1 MLGGG
6 NFTAQNKI
14 LPGSYINFVS
24 AASSKSMMSDRGT
37 AAVPVILDWGPEKTV
52 TEVTAQEFQNHSFEI
67 FGHAYEDAEM
77 QPVRELFLNLKKGIF
92 YRLNGGIHAAN
103 DFGTAKYSGTR
114 GNVMTTVI
122 TKNVNDETKFDVKT
136 LFAGREVDRQ
146 TVAETAELE
155 DTDYVAF
162 KRDAV
167 LSETA
172 GVPFTGGTN
181 GDEVTGEDYSGFLA
195 KMESYS
201 FNTLCCPA
209 SDTAVKALFAAYTK
223 RMRDEAGIK
232 FQTVVYRYPEADHE
246 GIISVENKASEMEQG
261 LVYWVTGA
269 EAACE
274 VNKTSENR
282 KYNGELTADTDYTQ
296 LQLEEAVQLGKF
308 MFHKCGDEVR
318 VLMDINSLTSY
329 TDEKGEDFGN
339 NQTVRVLDQ
348 IGNDIASLFNTR
360 YLGTVPNDASG
371 RVALWNDIV
380 SYNKE
385 MARLRAIEEA
395 DSKTIT
401 VEAGASKRSVVVNCP
416 VTPIN
421 CMSQLYMTVV
431 VS

>member
-103 DFGTAKYSGTR
+103 DFGTAKYSGMR

-181 GDEVTGEDYSGFLA
+181 GDEVTGEDYSGFLS

-209 SDTAVKALFAAYTK
+209 TDTAVKALFAAYTK

-246 GIISVENKASEMEQG
+246 GIISVENKAAEMEQG

-296 LQLEEAVQLGKF
+296 LQLEEAVQSGKF

-385 MARLRAIEEA
+385 MARMRAIEA
-395 DSKTIT
+395 VDSKTIT